1 LGFEDNKPL
10 DVSRLDLRI
19 GRILNAKRHP
29 DADSLYV
36 EEIDC
41 GEDKPR
47 TVVSGLV
54 RFVPLEEMQ
63 NRLVVVLCNL
73 KPAKMRGITSEAMVM
88 CASTP
93 DKVEILDP
101 PEGCLPGDR
110 VSFDKYPGTAD
121 PQLNPKKKI
130 WEQVA
135 PDLKTDSSC
144 IATYKGEPFKVES
157 KGVVRAK
164 SLANVVVK

>member
-1 LGFEDNKPL
+1 
-10 DVSRLDLRI
+10 
-19 GRILNAKRHP
+19 LNIK
-29 DADSLYV
+29 
-36 EEIDC
+36 
-41 GEDKPR
+41 
-47 TVVSGLV
+47 
-54 RFVPLEEMQ
+54 
-63 NRLVVVLCNL
+63 
-73 KPAKMRGITSEAMVM
+73 
-88 CASTP
+88 
-93 DKVEILDP
+93 
-101 PEGCLPGDR
+101 
-110 VSFDKYPGTAD
+110 GTAD